1 MGVYSGILSD
11 SGWSLAVI
19 GPVVPSAFSAYGSR
33 YGSDPGRGAGKGG
46 TLHITP
52 GFGGPAF

>member
-1 MGVYSGILSD
+1 MTVYSGILSD

-19 GPVVPSAFSAYGSR
+19 SPIVPSAFSAYGSR
-33 YGSDPGRGAGKGG
+33 YGSEPENGAEKDG

-52 GFGGPAF
+52 GFGGSAF